1 MGEDGRIGLDL
12 PLDYPTLPETLRIL
26 DSLAGVE
33 SAQWNALSQGNPTLA
48 WEFLHS
54 LHESGCASARA
65 GWAPQYLT
73 AWDGQNLAGAVP
85 LYVKSHSYG
94 EFVFDWAWAD
104 AYERNGL
111 AYYPK
116 LLAAVPFTP
125 ATGPRLLAAD
135 AGVRARL
142 AKALLETARGAS
154 VSSLH
159 VLFPSGEDARL
170 LREAGMMERSSVQF
184 HWRNAGYATFEQF
197 LGELSHD
204 KRKKIRQERRRVAD
218 AGVTFRRA
226 TAREATEA
234 DWDFFT
240 TCYRRTY
247 REHRSTPYL
256 NRAFFALLAQRMPD
270 NVLLVIAEL
279 EGKRIAAALDLFA
292 KDVLYGRYWG
302 AVGFVPGLH
311 FEACYYQGVEF
322 CIERGIA
329 LFEGGAQGE
338 HKHARGFLPEA
349 TRSFHW
355 LAHPA
360 FERAI
365 DDYLARE
372 GAHIESYVDELNDR
386 SPFRSKA

>member
-1 MGEDGRIGLDL
+1 MSH
-12 PLDYPTLPETLRIL
+12 TLRIL
-26 DSLAGVE
+26 DTLEDVD
-33 SAQWNALSQGNPTLA
+33 SAQWNALAQGNPTLA
-48 WEFLHS
+48 WEFLQS
-54 LHESGCASARA
+54 LHESGCASAKA
-65 GWAPQYLT
+65 GWAPQYLS
-73 AWDGQNLAGAVP
+73 AWDGDRLAGAVP

-104 AYERNGL
+104 AYERHGL

-125 ATGPRLLAAD
+125 ATGPRLLARD
-135 AGVRARL
+135 GTVRPIL
-142 AKALLETARGAS
+142 AQALLDTARGAP

-159 VLFPSGEDARL
+159 VLFPSEEDAAA
-170 LREAGMMERSSVQF
+170 LRAVGMMERSSVQF

-204 KRKKIRQERRRVAD
+204 KRKKIRQERRRVAE
-218 AGVTFRRA
+218 AGVILRRV
-226 TAREATEA
+226 TGREATEA

-240 TCYRRTY
+240 KCYRRTY

-256 NRAFFALLAQRMPD
+256 TREFFGLLAKRMPD
-270 NVLLVIAEL
+270 NVLLVIAE
-279 EGKRIAAALDLFA
+279 GDGRRVAAALDIFGGG
-292 KDVLYGRYWG
+292 VLYGRYWG
-302 AVGFVPGLH
+302 ALEFVPGLH

-372 GAHIESYVDELNDR
+372 GAHIASYVDELNDR
-386 SPFRSKA
+386 SPFRK